1 MDDPILI
8 AVSALQHYV
17 YCPRQCGL
25 IHLEAIYDE
34 SLHTLEGS
42 EVHDRAHE
50 LTEGT
55 VRDVPFKSGL
65 PVWSDKLGLNGQ
77 ADIVEM
83 RPDGP
88 YPVEYKRGSAKC
100 ELADETQLCA
110 QALCLEEM
118 GLGAVAKGAIYRH
131 QTRARYEVEITSELR
146 EHTLRVIAQ
155 VRQMLET
162 RIVPPPVADE
172 RCPNCSLR
180 DACLPEPVTD
190 HERQQRYRQELFEP
204 KEGGQHEAEP

>member
-1 MDDPILI
+1 MDEPILI

-25 IHLEAIYDE
+25 IHLESVFDE
-34 SLHTLEGS
+34 NLHTLEGS

-50 LTEGT
+50 LAEGT
-55 VRDVPFKSGL
+55 ARDVPFKSGL
-65 PVWSDKLGLNGQ
+65 PIWSDKLGLNGK

-118 GLGAVAKGAIYRH
+118 GLGAVATGAIYRH
-131 QTRARYEVEITSELR
+131 QTRAREEV
-146 EHTLRVIAQ
+146 
-155 VRQMLET
+155 
-162 RIVPPPVADE
+162 
-172 RCPNCSLR
+172 
-180 DACLPEPVTD
+180 
-190 HERQQRYRQELFEP
+190 
-204 KEGGQHEAEP
+204 